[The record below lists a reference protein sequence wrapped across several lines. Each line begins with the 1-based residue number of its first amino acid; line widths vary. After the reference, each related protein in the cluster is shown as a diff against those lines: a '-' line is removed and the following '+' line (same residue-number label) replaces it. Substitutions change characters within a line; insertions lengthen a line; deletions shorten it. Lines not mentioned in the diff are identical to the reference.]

1 MSASPAATR
10 STTWPTSQSTS
21 TLSGAVGADQRR
33 NQPWSKATRRAASLR
48 TTAKAKRDA
57 SQAPGAKLPES
68 VQASPGVRQAVC
80 VARLEATRT
89 S

>member
-21 TLSGAVGADQRR
+21 TASGAVGLDQRR

-48 TTAKAKRDA
+48 TTANAKRDA
-57 SQAPGAKLPES
+57 SQAPGAK
-68 VQASPGVRQAVC
+68 V
-80 VARLEATRT
+80 
-89 S
+89 